1 LRRIGISPFDNQFI
15 NIHVFKKKKMNEIIE
30 KSLKIRKL
38 QAVLEEF
45 DESKRN

>member
-1 LRRIGISPFDNQFI
+1 
-15 NIHVFKKKKMNEIIE
+15 MNEIIE

-38 QAVLEEF
+38 LSVLEEF